1 MVSADVPDHD
11 EEGMMDTVIAA
22 EGLGVVVQEG
32 VDDTVPVLVLDG
44 VWVCEGVG
52 NGVWVGERSLLGV

>member
-1 MVSADVPDHD
+1 MSADGPDHD
-11 EEGMMDTVIAA
+11 EEGVMDTVIAA

>member
-1 MVSADVPDHD
+1 
-11 EEGMMDTVIAA
+11 MDTVIAA

>member
-1 MVSADVPDHD
+1 MSADVPDHD

-44 VWVCEGVG
+44 V
-52 NGVWVGERSLLGV
+52 